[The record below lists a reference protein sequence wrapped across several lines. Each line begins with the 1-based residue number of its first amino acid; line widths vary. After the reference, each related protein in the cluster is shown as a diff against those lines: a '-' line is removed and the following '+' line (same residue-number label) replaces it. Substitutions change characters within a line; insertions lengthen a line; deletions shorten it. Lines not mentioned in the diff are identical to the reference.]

1 MAKQLIGD
9 INNDGKLSIIDM
21 LLIFMYKS
29 GEISLDADELRRA
42 DTDNNGSVELA
53 DALKIYDHITGEA
66 IIDGVI
72 V

>member
-21 LLIFMYKS
+21 LLIFEYKS
-29 GEISLDADELRRA
+29 GAISLEPDELQRA
-42 DTDNNGSVELA
+42 DVDNNGSVEMA
-53 DALKIYDHITGEA
+53 DALMINDHITGKN
-66 IIDGVI
+66 IIDRVI

>member
-1 MAKQLIGD
+1 MAKQLRGD

-29 GEISLDADELRRA
+29 GEISLNSDELQRA
-42 DTDNNGSVELA
+42 DTDNNGNVELA
-53 DALKIYDHITGEA
+53 DALAIAKHITGEA

-72 V
+72 G

>member
-29 GEISLDADELRRA
+29 GEISLNSDELQRA

-53 DALKIYDHITGEA
+53 DALKIEDHITGEA
-66 IIDGVI
+66 LIDGVI

>member
-29 GEISLDADELRRA
+29 GEISLNSDELQRA
-42 DTDNNGSVELA
+42 DTDKNGSVELA
-53 DALKIYDHITGEA
+53 DALKIEDHITGEA